1 MIFFVPLAMPL
12 NQLFEVMFDS
22 SVVVKYPIFWTQ
34 KAKNRCACWNP
45 CAWRTFWLFWMKVQ
59 NPGRMF
65 EIAERNFN
73 APSPVIAFPDIVQ
86 SKWEG
91 KVGNEIFICILSG
104 FDLNNAKLQEIKMTV
119 FFPEKLIK
127 MRGIFTGIDVAVN
140 IWWLFIIFV
149 ALSVKKRFIVTSN
162 SSRSSGSCQGIW
174 QHQGRLCW

>member
-65 EIAERNFN
+65 EIVERNFN
-73 APSPVIAFPDIVQ
+73 VRRKHGVDYNVWCNAAPLILADLSIFLLISRMKFISGKIATNI
-86 SKWEG
+86 S
-91 KVGNEIFICILSG
+91 ICAFGIYLVHIMSWWKKSG
-104 FDLNNAKLQEIKMTV
+104 
-119 FFPEKLIK
+119 
-127 MRGIFTGIDVAVN
+127 RG
-140 IWWLFIIFV
+140 
-149 ALSVKKRFIVTSN
+149 
-162 SSRSSGSCQGIW
+162 
-174 QHQGRLCW
+174 